1 MVDNFPE
8 NRLALAITHGP
19 RQARIIRQ
27 QIQQYHQTSAIDK
40 SFPIRMGFFKR
51 WSLEVTFE
59 ESRQILG
66 VETQRQWSDK
76 AIERTTPAL
85 FGLFSLV
92 TLFSHALYPRL
103 LGMTS
108 PRLPFL
114 ISWRRLLFQ
123 TDALSPDRTL
133 LSSLG
138 RKCGR
143 KAAAPFHLSAG
154 CAPFQQGQSF
164 LNKTFDTTDQRITL
178 SVANGQA

>member
-76 AIERTTPAL
+76 AIERTIQLDGQPPNVRWGMSAQVEI
-85 FGLFSLV
+85 V
-92 TLFSHALYPRL
+92 T
-103 LGMTS
+103 TE
-108 PRLPFL
+108 
-114 ISWRRLLFQ
+114 
-123 TDALSPDRTL
+123 
-133 LSSLG
+133 
-138 RKCGR
+138 
-143 KAAAPFHLSAG
+143 
-154 CAPFQQGQSF
+154 
-164 LNKTFDTTDQRITL
+164 
-178 SVANGQA
+178 

>member
-40 SFPIRMGFFKR
+40 SFPIRMGFVKR
-51 WSLEVTFE
+51 WSVEVTFE

-92 TLFSHALYPRL
+92 TLIRSCPLPQAAWYDKSEATFPDLLAPLAFSDGRSFSRSHV
-103 LGMTS
+103 T
-108 PRLPFL
+108 F
-114 ISWRRLLFQ
+114 ISWAQVR
-123 TDALSPDRTL
+123 AKSSSPF
-133 LSSLG
+133 SSIGWLCSLPT
-138 RKCGR
+138 R
-143 KAAAPFHLSAG
+143 AVVSE
-154 CAPFQQGQSF
+154 
-164 LNKTFDTTDQRITL
+164 
-178 SVANGQA
+178 